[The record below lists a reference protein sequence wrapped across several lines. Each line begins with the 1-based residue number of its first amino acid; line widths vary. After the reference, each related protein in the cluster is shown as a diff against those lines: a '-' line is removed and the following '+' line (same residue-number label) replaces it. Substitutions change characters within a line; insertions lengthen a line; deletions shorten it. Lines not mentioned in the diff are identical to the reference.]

1 MLVSWFR
8 ALHDKVE
15 TMRPIVFVP
24 ACTRD
29 FGEHPYHAAQHK
41 YVDAVVLGADCA
53 PMILPSLGASLDLET
68 MLALCDGI
76 MLTGSASNVHPS
88 YYSEEV
94 LDPSLPQDPARDQTT
109 LPLIRE
115 AVKRGIP
122 IIAICR
128 GFREMNVAL
137 GGSLHQAVQA
147 VAGKFDHRENPE
159 LGMDEQ
165 YGDAHNVT
173 LTPGGCLERMLGV
186 SEIPVNS
193 LHGQGINELAPGM
206 TVEAV
211 AEDGLVEAFSVSTAP
226 GFTLAVQWH
235 PEWRIQHNPY
245 SMKMFGAF
253 GQACREYQ
261 QQKQRSSA

>member
-1 MLVSWFR
+1 MPR
-8 ALHDKVE
+8 ARPNKGQI
-15 TMRPIVFVP
+15 MRPIVFIP

-41 YVDAVVLGADCA
+41 YIDAVVIGADCA
-53 PMILPSLGASLDLET
+53 PMILPSLGEALDLDT

-109 LPLIRE
+109 LPLIRA

-128 GFREMNVAL
+128 GFQEMNVAL
-137 GGSLHQAVQA
+137 GGSLHQAVQT
-147 VAGKFDHRENPE
+147 VPGHFDHRENPE

-165 YGDAHNVT
+165 YGDAHKVR
-173 LTPGGCLERMLGV
+173 LVAGGMLHGILGAH
-186 SEIPVNS
+186 EIPVNS
-193 LHGQGINELAPGM
+193 LHGQGVNELAPGL

-211 AEDGLVEAFSVSTAP
+211 AEDGLVEAFSVSTSP

-235 PEWRIQHNPY
+235 PEWRIAQNPY

-253 GQACREYQ
+253 GKACREHQ
-261 QQKQRSSA
+261 ARKRNSS

>member
-1 MLVSWFR
+1 
-8 ALHDKVE
+8 
-15 TMRPIVFVP
+15 MRPIVIVP

-41 YVDAVVLGADCA
+41 YVDAIVLGADCA

-68 MLALCDGI
+68 VLGLCDGI

-88 YYSEEV
+88 YYSEDV
-94 LDPSLPQDPARDQTT
+94 LDPSLPQDLARDETT
-109 LPLIRE
+109 LPLIRA
-115 AVKRGIP
+115 AVARGVP

-128 GFREMNVAL
+128 GFQEMNVAL
-137 GGSLHQAVQA
+137 GGSLHQAVQT
-147 VAGKFDHRENPE
+147 VVGKFDHRENPE

-165 YGDAHNVT
+165 YGDAHKVQ
-173 LTPGGCLERMLGV
+173 LCEGGMLRDLLG
-186 SEIPVNS
+186 SAEIPVNS
-193 LHGQGINELAPGM
+193 LHGQGVNELAPGL

-211 AEDGLVEAFSVSTAP
+211 AEDGLVEAFSVAAAP

-235 PEWRIQHNPY
+235 PEWRITHNPY

-253 GQACREYQ
+253 GRACRDYHA
-261 QQKQRSSA
+261 QRRSRP

>member
-1 MLVSWFR
+1 
-8 ALHDKVE
+8 
-15 TMRPIVFVP
+15 MRPIVIVP

-29 FGEHPYHAAQHK
+29 FSEHPYHAAQHK
-41 YVDAVVLGADCA
+41 YVDAIVLGADCA

-68 MLALCDGI
+68 MLDLCDGI

-88 YYSEEV
+88 YYSEDV

-109 LPLIRE
+109 LPLIRA
-115 AVKRGIP
+115 AVERGIP

-128 GFREMNVAL
+128 GFQEMNVAL

-147 VAGKFDHRENPE
+147 VPGKFDHRENPE

-165 YGDAHNVT
+165 YGDAHKVQ
-173 LTPGGCLERMLGV
+173 LVEGGMLHGILGA

-193 LHGQGINELAPGM
+193 LHGQGVNEMASGLV
-206 TVEAV
+206 VEAT
-211 AEDGLVEAFSVSTAP
+211 AEDGLVEAFTVGHAP

-235 PEWRIQHNPY
+235 PEWRIIHNPN

-253 GQACREYQ
+253 GNACRAYQ
-261 QQKQRSSA
+261 AAKQERKRNEA

>member
-1 MLVSWFR
+1 
-8 ALHDKVE
+8 
-15 TMRPIVFVP
+15 MRPLVIVP

-68 MLALCDGI
+68 MFSLIDGI

-94 LDPSLPQDPARDQTT
+94 LDPTLPQDPARDQTT

-115 AVKRGIP
+115 AVKRGVP

-128 GFREMNVAL
+128 GFQEMNVAL

-147 VAGKFDHRENPE
+147 VPGKFDHRENPE
-159 LGMDEQ
+159 LGMDE
-165 YGDAHNVT
+165 
-173 LTPGGCLERMLGV
+173 
-186 SEIPVNS
+186 IPVNS
-193 LHGQGINELAPGM
+193 LHGQGVNSIAPCL

-211 AEDGLVEAFSVSTAP
+211 AEDGLVEAFTVSDSP

-253 GQACREYQ
+253 GEACRQYREQ
-261 QQKQRSSA
+261 RLQLQDQQRSRG

>member
-1 MLVSWFR
+1 
-8 ALHDKVE
+8 
-15 TMRPIVFVP
+15 MRPIVIVP

-68 MLALCDGI
+68 MLELCDGI

-109 LPLIRE
+109 LPLIRA

-128 GFREMNVAL
+128 GFQEMNVAL
-137 GGSLHQAVQA
+137 GGSLYQAVQT
-147 VAGKFDHRENPE
+147 VPGHFDHRENPE

-165 YGDAHNVT
+165 YGDAHKVK
-173 LTPGGCLERMLGV
+173 LVEGGLLHGILGMP
-186 SEIPVNS
+186 EIPVNS
-193 LHGQGINELAPGM
+193 LHGQGVNELAPGLV
-206 TVEAV
+206 VEAT
-211 AEDGLVEAFSVSTAP
+211 AEDGLVEAFSVKDSPAPRMAHRAQPALDEDVRRLRQCLPRVPRTYQTESGMPMTACA
-226 GFTLAVQWH
+226 TWTAH
-235 PEWRIQHNPY
+235 EWANSVP
-245 SMKMFGAF
+245 
-253 GQACREYQ
+253 
-261 QQKQRSSA
+261 

>member
-1 MLVSWFR
+1 
-8 ALHDKVE
+8 
-15 TMRPIVFVP
+15 MRPIVFVP

-53 PMILPSLGASLDLET
+53 PMILPSLGAALDLET

-88 YYSEEV
+88 YYSEDV
-94 LDPSLPQDPARDQTT
+94 LDPLLPQDRARDETT
-109 LPLIRE
+109 LPLIRA
-115 AVKRGIP
+115 AVAHGIP

-128 GFREMNVAL
+128 GFQEMNVAL
-137 GGSLHQAVQA
+137 GGSLHQAVQS
-147 VAGKFDHRENPE
+147 VPGHFDHRENPE

-165 YGDAHNVT
+165 YGDAHKVR
-173 LTPGGCLERMLGV
+173 LIEGGMLHEILGAR
-186 SEIPVNS
+186 EIPVNS
-193 LHGQGINELAPGM
+193 LHGQGVNELARGL

-235 PEWRIQHNPY
+235 PEWRIVQNPW

-253 GQACREYQ
+253 GNACREYQ
-261 QQKQRSSA
+261 SRKRKRS

>member
-1 MLVSWFR
+1 
-8 ALHDKVE
+8 
-15 TMRPIVFVP
+15 MRPIVIVP

-68 MLALCDGI
+68 MLQLCDGI

-128 GFREMNVAL
+128 GFQEMNVAL
-137 GGSLHQAVQA
+137 GGSLHQAVQT

-173 LTPGGCLERMLGV
+173 LTPGGCLERMLGQP
-186 SEIPVNS
+186 EIPVNS
-193 LHGQGINELAPGM
+193 LHGQGVNELAPGLS
-206 TVEAV
+206 VEAV

-253 GQACREYQ
+253 GDACRERQAQKRAQ
-261 QQKQRSSA
+261 QLDQLREQCRSSA

>member
-1 MLVSWFR
+1 
-8 ALHDKVE
+8 
-15 TMRPIVFVP
+15 MRPIVFVP

-29 FGEHPYHAAQHK
+29 FGEHPYHAVQHK
-41 YVDAVVLGADCA
+41 YVDAIVLGADCA
-53 PMILPSLGASLDLET
+53 PMILPSLGESLDLET

-88 YYSEEV
+88 YYSEEL

-109 LPLIRE
+109 LPLIRA
-115 AVKRGIP
+115 AVKLGIP

-128 GFREMNVAL
+128 GFQEMNVAL
-137 GGSLHQAVQA
+137 GGSLHQAVQT
-147 VAGKFDHRENPE
+147 VPGHFDHRENPE
-159 LGMDEQ
+159 LGLDEQ
-165 YGDAHNVT
+165 YGDAHKVRIIE
-173 LTPGGCLERMLGV
+173 GGKLHGILGA

-193 LHGQGINELAPGM
+193 LHGQGVNELASGL

-235 PEWRIQHNPY
+235 PEWRILQKPH

-253 GQACREYQ
+253 GEACREY
-261 QQKQRSSA
+261 RSRKRTLS